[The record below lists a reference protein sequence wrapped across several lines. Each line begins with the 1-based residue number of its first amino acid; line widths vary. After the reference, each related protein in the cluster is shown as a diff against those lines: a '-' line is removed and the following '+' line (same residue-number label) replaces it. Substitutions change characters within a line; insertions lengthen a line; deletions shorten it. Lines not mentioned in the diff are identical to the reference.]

1 MQWFINSQEDPF
13 TPFFSDNLF
22 NMARYL
28 FHIIP
33 KQVPEGVSMVYI
45 LQTLA
50 KQGRSQGAFKLSR
63 LVYSKLHSYHIPPK
77 LRTQIQMGDLT
88 VRSKPFS
95 DAEVNLQGPGMKYV
109 LNFPLT

>member
-1 MQWFINSQEDPF
+1 
-13 TPFFSDNLF
+13 
-22 NMARYL
+22 MARYL
-28 FHIIP
+28 FHIVP

-63 LVYSKLHSYHIPPK
+63 LVYDKLHSYHIPPK

-95 DAEVNLQGPGMKYV
+95 DAEVLCKISNKILLTK
-109 LNFPLT
+109 NFSTRNYCHYAIDAQN